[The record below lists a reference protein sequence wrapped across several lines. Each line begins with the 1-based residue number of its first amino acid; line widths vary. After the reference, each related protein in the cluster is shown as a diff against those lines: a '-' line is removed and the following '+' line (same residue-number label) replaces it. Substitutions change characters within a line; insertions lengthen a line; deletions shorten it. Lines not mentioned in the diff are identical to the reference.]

1 MAGFNMAAG
10 MYGMFPNIYN
20 NQVALN
26 DLTDMDLYSPIG
38 MVNPMMSMNGSIFGG
53 GFGAFGGGLG
63 GYPCMP
69 MFTGGGYNYED
80 YYKNYEKY
88 QDFMINNQV
97 RQQQKMRN
105 ADLRLNS
112 PQEGIA
118 KQATLLHEK
127 IMQNEQQQIQLAYQQ
142 FKESV
147 RAMYGYASDEE
158 IANRASTLYA
168 QMHGCSITDD
178 IRRYGRGSFTQGFLQ
193 TVSLGIADKKT
204 AEENVAE
211 LTGQPV
217 GRYERGKKI
226 AGNVA
231 GGAVFGGAAAISAG
245 YLLKAFAKGMKNK
258 PFIAGLIGGAVGL
271 VTALATA
278 K

>member
-1 MAGFNMAAG
+1 
-10 MYGMFPNIYN
+10 
-20 NQVALN
+20 
-26 DLTDMDLYSPIG
+26 
-38 MVNPMMSMNGSIFGG
+38 MMSMNGSIFGG

-147 RAMYGYASDEE
+147 RAMYGDASDEE

>member
-1 MAGFNMAAG
+1 MAGFDMAAG

-26 DLTDMDLYSPIG
+26 DLTDMELYSPIG

-53 GFGAFGGGLG
+53 GLGGFGGFG

-69 MFTGGGYNYED
+69 GLAGGGYNYED

-105 ADLRLNS
+105 ADLKLNS
-112 PQEGIA
+112 PQEGIV
-118 KQATLLHEK
+118 KQASYLHEK
-127 IMQNEQQQIQLAYQQ
+127 IMRNEQQQIQEAYQN

-147 RAMYGYASDEE
+147 RAMYGDASDEE
-158 IANRASTLYA
+158 IANRASTLYK
-168 QMHGCSITDD
+168 QMTGLSITDD
-178 IRRYGRGSFTQGFLQ
+178 IRQYGRGSFTQGFLQ

-204 AEENVAE
+204 AEENVSE

-226 AGNVA
+226 AGNIA
-231 GGAVFGGAAAISAG
+231 GGAVFGGAAAISSG
-245 YLLKAFAKGMKNK
+245 YLLKAFCKGMKNK
-258 PFIAGLIGGAVGL
+258 PFIAGLIGGTVGL
-271 VTALATA
+271 VTALITS

>member
-147 RAMYGYASDEE
+147 RAMYGDASDEE

-204 AEENVAE
+204 AEENEAE